1 MSVNRSQRVG
11 DRIREELARLLS
23 EEVRDPGVG
32 FVTITGVDLSPDM
45 RNARVHV
52 SALGQSEET
61 VLRALRRATPF
72 LRRGLARRAGLRFT
86 PELRFAIDPSVEQ
99 GSRVDRLLRE
109 IRDERREH
117 PTPEDPTGPE
127 EPEEGSS

>member
-52 SALGQSEET
+52 SALGKSEET

-86 PELRFAIDPSVEQ
+86 PELRFAIDPSIAQ

-109 IRDERREH
+109 IQDEHGELAA
-117 PTPEDPTGPE
+117 TDDPT
-127 EPEEGSS
+127 EPTERDEGSS